1 MRFLCEVRVEMTAIK
16 LQTLSVEKPW
26 GRRQLGFGFAD
37 VPDGKD
43 AIGEIWFDA
52 PPGVS
57 HELMIKYLFTS
68 ERLSIQVHP
77 NDVQAQAAGL
87 AHGKEEAWLILD
99 AAQDSTIAMG
109 TIRSLSR
116 SDLHHAALDGSIER
130 LVDWKPVAAG
140 DVIYLPAGTI
150 HAIGAGITL
159 IEVQQNIDLT
169 YRLYDYGRP
178 RELHLDEGMAVSS
191 GEPFIV
197 TPLYS
202 PKLDGRQIVV
212 QGGKFV
218 VEKWTFAQERALSI
232 PPGHAGWF
240 VPVAGSGSVDG
251 QTWRAGQCWHL
262 CDDVTV
268 VLDNGAEVIFAYA
281 GPDPLPVF
289 A

>member
-1 MRFLCEVRVEMTAIK
+1 MRFLCEGRFEMAAIK

-37 VPDGKD
+37 VADDKG

-52 PPGVS
+52 PPGVP

-99 AAQDSTIAMG
+99 AAPDSTIAIG
-109 TIRSLSR
+109 TVRSLSR
-116 SDLHHAALDGSIER
+116 SDLHDAALDGSIEQ

-178 RELHLDEGMAVSS
+178 RELHLDAGMSVSS
-191 GEPFIV
+191 GEPFVI
-197 TPLYS
+197 TPQDS
-202 PKLDGRQIVV
+202 PMVDGRQIVV

-218 VEKWTFAQERALSI
+218 VEKWTWTQKRALSV
-232 PPGHAGWF
+232 PSGHAGWF
-240 VPVAGSGSVDG
+240 VPVAGGGTVDG
-251 QTWRAGQCWHL
+251 QTWRSGECWHL

-268 VLDNGAEVIFAYA
+268 VLDDGAEVIFAYF
-281 GPDPLPVF
+281 GPDPLSLF